1 METPK
6 SDQGEEVIV
15 DARIILAD
23 ISVDFS
29 SQSLVVEIW
38 QP

>member
-6 SDQGEEVIV
+6 SGQGEDVIV

-38 QP
+38 